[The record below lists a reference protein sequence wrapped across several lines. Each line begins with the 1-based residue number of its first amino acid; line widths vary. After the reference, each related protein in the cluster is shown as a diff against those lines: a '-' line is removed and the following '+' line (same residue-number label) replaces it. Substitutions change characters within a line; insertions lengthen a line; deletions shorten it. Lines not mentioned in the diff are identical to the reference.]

1 MFTLVRTASTPLPAP
16 AVSTTYHLQ
25 GETNW
30 THCGVW
36 PDGVRHTDQPAA
48 VVRGMHLLPGAG
60 VKVCPACLIAAHQS
74 AQKASA

>member
-1 MFTLVRTASTPLPAP
+1 MFTIVRSAP
-16 AVSTTYHLQ
+16 ASRVSPPTSTTYHLQ
-25 GETNW
+25 GATNW

-36 PDGVRHTDQPAA
+36 PDGVKHTDQPAA